1 MDTQEGSRPCTHA
14 QTAQSL
20 LMHGRGG
27 NNRMPACCGEQAPGR
42 TCTSTQYLLEGF
54 WSKTSLVSAISE
66 GLDMGHL

>member
-1 MDTQEGSRPCTHA
+1 
-14 QTAQSL
+14 
-20 LMHGRGG
+20 MHGRGG